1 MWKTSTLILITVF
14 SLLSL
19 IGKAQSEKSQPNQDG
34 SVKNAS
40 KIVKAYPNPAT
51 TNINFVIQQHNNDQ
65 VYDLIVYNFLGKKID
80 QLKGVG
86 TRTTMNLDNYYN
98 GIYIF
103 QLRDQRGNLIES
115 GKFNVVK

>member
-14 SLLSL
+14 SLLSFVS
-19 IGKAQSEKSQPNQDG
+19 KAQSEKSQPQDG
-34 SVKNAS
+34 GVKNAS
-40 KIVKAYPNPAT
+40 KIVKLYPNPAT
-51 TNINFVIQQHNNDQ
+51 SIINFVIQQNNNDQ

-80 QLKGVG
+80 QLKSVG
-86 TRTTMNLDNYYN
+86 SRTTMNLDNYYN